1 MVITNKTIGWAIIII
16 VWLFSTYGVY
26 EYWAVEYKIGSSGCL
41 LKLVF
46 FHTISIVGLIVLI
59 VQLLDGAIEFE
70 FEIPNP
76 FSQAIKMYR
85 EKKEAAQAIEGIYM
99 KIAKAE
105 RNEEIDMLLKKLD
118 VIKGNQNGRKKA

>member
-1 MVITNKTIGWAIIII
+1 MVITNKTVGWAIIII
-16 VWLFSTYGVY
+16 AWLFSTYGVY
-26 EYWAVEYKIGSSGCL
+26 EYWAVEYEIASGGNH
-41 LKLVF
+41 LKMVF
-46 FHTISIVGLIVLI
+46 YHVIFIVGIIELIMR
-59 VQLLDGAIEFE
+59 LLDNEIEFE

-105 RNEEIDMLLKKLD
+105 RNEEIDMLLKKLEA
-118 VIKGNQNGRKKA
+118 INGNKK